1 MKQLLALGLL
11 SAATV
16 LSPMAV
22 EAATFTYSVPLEA
35 KQEVAPNLS
44 NSSATAS
51 ATGALVGD
59 PMNWVFSYVVN
70 YSGLQG
76 FLADGH
82 IHLGDRGA
90 NGPVVHALDNL
101 QSFLGTKSG
110 TIVGDWTSAD
120 VITAGRTTPQN
131 VFSNFLDGGYYFNL
145 HSTVF
150 RGGEV
155 RGQIEPLVEANAV
168 PEPTTMAGV
177 LIAGAVGAA
186 VRRKKNRQEK
196 LAIKN

>member
-1 MKQLLALGLL
+1 MKQLLALGFL

-16 LSPMAV
+16 LSPVAV
-22 EAATFTYSVPLEA
+22 EAATFNYSVPLEA
-35 KQEVAPNLS
+35 KQEVAPNFS
-44 NSSATAS
+44 DSSATAS

-70 YSGLQG
+70 YSSLEG

-82 IHLGDRGA
+82 IHLGDRGT
-90 NGPVVHALDNL
+90 NGPVVHILDNL
-101 QSFLGTKSG
+101 PSFLGTQSG

-120 VITAGRTTPQN
+120 VVAAGRTTPQN
-131 VFSNFLDGGYYFNL
+131 VFSSFLDGGYYFNL
-145 HSTVF
+145 HSTLF
-150 RGGEV
+150 PGGEV
-155 RGQIEPLVEANAV
+155 RGQIEPFVEASAV
-168 PEPTTMAGV
+168 PEPTTMTGV

-196 LAIKN
+196 LKVEN

>member
-11 SAATV
+11 SAATI
-16 LSPMAV
+16 LSPVAA
-22 EAATFTYSVPLEA
+22 EAATFNYSVPLEA
-35 KQEVAPNLS
+35 KQEVAPNFS
-44 NSSATAS
+44 DSSAIAN

-59 PMNWVFSYVVN
+59 PMNWVFSYAVN

-76 FLADGH
+76 LLADGH
-82 IHLGDRGA
+82 IHLGDRGK
-90 NGPVVHALDNL
+90 NGPVVHVLDNL
-101 QSFLGTKSG
+101 PSLLGTQSG
-110 TIVGDWTSAD
+110 TIVGAWTSAD
-120 VITAGRTTPQN
+120 VVAAGRTTPQN
-131 VFSNFLDGGYYFNL
+131 VFSSFLNGGYYFNL
-145 HSTVF
+145 HSTIF

-196 LAIKN
+196 LENQT